1 MRVSE
6 SVVLPLPRRVQM
18 MVLAAL
24 LFVQQY
30 GVGVK
35 IEMRGQ
41 AQGKGQRV
49 HVLREWGEVGALDM
63 ELDLLGLKD
72 PEYAAGENYD
82 EEEDGLRWVNPT
94 GPGEYRLSERT

>member
-6 SVVLPLPRRVQM
+6 SVVLPLPRRMEVI
-18 MVLAAL
+18 VLATL
-24 LFVQQY
+24 LFTEQY

-35 IEMRGQ
+35 IEVRGQ
-41 AQGKGQRV
+41 VQGKRQQV
-49 HVLREWGEVGALDM
+49 HVLREWVEVGEPDM
-63 ELDLLGLKD
+63 ELDLLGLND
-72 PEYAAGENYD
+72 SEYAAGENYD